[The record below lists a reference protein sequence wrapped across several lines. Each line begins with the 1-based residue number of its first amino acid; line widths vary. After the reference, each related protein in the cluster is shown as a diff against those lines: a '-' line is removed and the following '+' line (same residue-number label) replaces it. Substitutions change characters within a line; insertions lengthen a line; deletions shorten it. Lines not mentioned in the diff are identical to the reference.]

1 LKFCLFFSHRVLFPY
16 MGFIVI
22 IFPRGSKI
30 LRPYPQKI
38 IRWIWI
44 AVWAFIFFTPGC
56 FTRLSIDRSDPPLLD
71 LKNYQP
77 LAILPV
83 PDAPGYPHSGLG
95 LQVAAEEALQEKRFA
110 LVAQEK
116 VVQVL
121 TDLNQTAQGVSSD
134 PSLLARFSAA
144 LGSKMLVAGTFLSYR
159 VQKSYIAP
167 NISEVWPGA
176 GSLPGYQSLPTY
188 HQGTCEI
195 RVRLK
200 MLESEK
206 GTVVWLAEG
215 KGSGPSGSEAKIL
228 HWLMEDLMKGLPTLS
243 PKTE

>member
-1 LKFCLFFSHRVLFPY
+1 
-16 MGFIVI
+16 
-22 IFPRGSKI
+22 
-30 LRPYPQKI
+30 LRFYPQKF
-38 IRWIWI
+38 IRWFSI
-44 AVWAFIFFTPGC
+44 AVCGFIFFTPGC
-56 FTRLSIDRSDPPLLD
+56 FTRLSVDRSDPPILD

-83 PDAPGYPHSGLG
+83 PDAPGYRHSGFS
-95 LQVAAEEALQEKRFA
+95 LQLAAEEVLKEKRFA
-110 LVAQEK
+110 LVGQEK

-121 TDLNQTAQGVSSD
+121 TDLKQTAQGVSSD
-134 PSLLARFSAA
+134 STLLARFSAA
-144 LGSKMLVAGTFLSYR
+144 LGSKILLVGTFLYYR
-159 VQKSYIAP
+159 VQKSYISP

-195 RVRLK
+195 KVRLQ

-206 GTVVWLAEG
+206 GTVVWMAEG
-215 KGSGPSGSEAKIL
+215 KGTGPSGSETKIL
-228 HWLMEDLMKGLPTLS
+228 NLLIEDLMKDLLPLP

>member
-1 LKFCLFFSHRVLFPY
+1 

-83 PDAPGYPHSGLG
+83 PDAPGYQHSGAS
-95 LQVAAEEALQEKRFA
+95 LQLAIEEVLKEKRFT
-110 LVAQEK
+110 LVAQER

-121 TDLNQTAQGVSSD
+121 TDLNQTPQGVSSD
-134 PSLLARFSAA
+134 PPLLARFGAV
-144 LGSKMLVAGTFLSYR
+144 LGSKILVVGTFLSYR

-176 GSLPGYQSLPTY
+176 GSLPAYQSLPTY

-195 RVRLK
+195 KVHLQ
-200 MLESEK
+200 MLDSEK
-206 GTVVWLAEG
+206 GTVVWMAEG
-215 KGSGPSGSEAKIL
+215 KGRGPSGSEAKIL
-228 HWLMEDLMKGLPTLS
+228 HWLIEDLMKGLS
-243 PKTE
+243 PLPQQTE